1 MDVDNNLSETEV
13 YSALVDKTIYGSSV
27 DLNKKRKLEDDQ
39 VDLPSPKHKCGD
51 PASEQGGGVSED
63 GTRRLESPSGSN
75 YFNFATAMS
84 SYPDP
89 KLEPNFLKV
98 YTYNKPAKFENVY
111 PKTQIYDQPSTSY
124 GSCGS
129 NSFKS
134 TDETGTSVREGNST
148 INKEFGGEILK
159 DGVRFEEN
167 ELPGFEKY
175 TDCINS
181 EYETMEECPIME
193 DNDMNLDPNEAES
206 NLFVLSS
213 GRWDIDPD
221 SRVDSRKPTIDQEFE
236 QYFSMLML

>member
-1 MDVDNNLSETEV
+1 
-13 YSALVDKTIYGSSV
+13 
-27 DLNKKRKLEDDQ
+27 
-39 VDLPSPKHKCGD
+39 
-51 PASEQGGGVSED
+51 
-63 GTRRLESPSGSN
+63 
-75 YFNFATAMS
+75 MS

-134 TDETGTSVREGNST
+134 TDETGTSIREGNST
-148 INKEFGGEILK
+148 INKEFGGE
-159 DGVRFEEN
+159 
-167 ELPGFEKY
+167 
-175 TDCINS
+175 
-181 EYETMEECPIME
+181 YETMEECPIME
-193 DNDMNLDPNEAES
+193 DSDMNLDPNEAES

-221 SRVDSRKPTIDQEFE
+221 SRVDLRKPTIDQEFE

>member
-1 MDVDNNLSETEV
+1 MDEDNNLSETEV
-13 YSALVDKTIYGSSV
+13 FSVLVNKPIYASIV

-51 PASEQGGGVSED
+51 PASEQDRGVSED
-63 GTRRLESPSGSN
+63 GTKQLESPNGRN
-75 YFNFATAMS
+75 YFNSATAMS
-84 SYPDP
+84 SYPDS
-89 KLEPNFLKV
+89 KSEPNFLEV
-98 YTYNKPAKFENVY
+98 YTYNKPAKFENVF
-111 PKTQIYDQPSTSY
+111 PKTHIYDQPSTSY

-134 TDETGTSVREGNST
+134 TDETGTSIREDSST

-159 DGVRFEEN
+159 DGLRFEEN

-181 EYETMEECPIME
+181 EYETVEECPNME
-193 DNDMNLDPNEAES
+193 DNDMNLDSNEAES

-221 SRVDSRKPTIDQEFE
+221 SRVDTRKPTIDQEFE